1 MPCPQRAIVLG
12 LLLLC
17 GASAHGEI
25 FKCTDANGTVQF
37 TDHPCDTDATVIPR
51 KAAPTDAEGPD
62 EHLQKTRRLL
72 DAMRQ
77 ERQQAEQQKAEQK
90 AAAEKRRHECLT
102 ARDDLRNITQA
113 SHLYRLDEQGNRVIL
128 SEEERTR
135 ETVDAKT
142 RVAQSCN

>member
-1 MPCPQRAIVLG
+1 MSHSQRAVVLG

-17 GASAHGEI
+17 GAAARGEI
-25 FKCTDANGTVQF
+25 FKCTGANGAVQF

-51 KAAPTDAEGPD
+51 KAAPAEADGPD
-62 EHLQKTRRLL
+62 EHMRKTQRLL

-77 ERQQAEQQKAEQK
+77 EREQAAQQKAEQQ
-90 AAAEKRRHECLT
+90 AEAEKRKRECLN

-128 SEEERTR
+128 SDEERTR
-135 ETVDAKT
+135 ATDDTRA
-142 RVAQSCN
+142 RVAQWCK

>member
-1 MPCPQRAIVLG
+1 MPSTQRVIVLC

-51 KAAPTDAEGPD
+51 KAAPADTEGPD

-90 AAAEKRRHECLT
+90 AAAEKRRHECIK

-113 SHLYRLDEQGNRVIL
+113 SQLYRLDEQGNRVIL
-128 SEEERTR
+128 SDDERNR
-135 ETVDAKT
+135 ATVDAQA

>member
-1 MPCPQRAIVLG
+1 MPSTQRVIVLC
-12 LLLLC
+12 LLLC

-25 FKCTDANGTVQF
+25 FKCTDANGTMQF
-37 TDHPCDTDATVIPR
+37 TDHPCGTDVTVIPR
-51 KAAPTDAEGPD
+51 KAASPDAEGPD

-102 ARDDLRNITQA
+102 ARDDLRNIARA

-128 SEEERTR
+128 TDEERKR
-135 ETVDAKT
+135 ATVDAQA
-142 RVAQSCN
+142 RVTQSCN